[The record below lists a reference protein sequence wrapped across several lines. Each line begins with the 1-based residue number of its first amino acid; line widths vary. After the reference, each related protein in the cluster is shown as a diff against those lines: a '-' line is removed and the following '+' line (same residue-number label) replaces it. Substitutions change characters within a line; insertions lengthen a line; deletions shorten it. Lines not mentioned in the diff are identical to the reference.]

1 MRYKVIDYY
10 SEMNEH
16 QTGTCDLC
24 FGTADVD
31 DDIITLEDENAIKY
45 EIPLTVWDWGDY
57 ETLYI
62 DNIIKFTAWL
72 KEQDVE
78 PIEEKYQWAWLRK
91 LIRSYSWEDYY
102 EV

>member
-1 MRYKVIDYY
+1 MKYKVVDYY

-24 FGTADVD
+24 FGTDVVD
-31 DDIITLEDENAIKY
+31 DGVITLEDENLNKY
-45 EIPLTVWDWGDY
+45 EIPLTIWSYGDY

-62 DNIIKFTAWL
+62 DNVVKFTAWL
-72 KEQDVE
+72 QEQDVE

>member
-1 MRYKVIDYY
+1 MRYKVVDYY

-24 FGTADVD
+24 FGTAEVD
-31 DDIITLEDENAIKY
+31 DGIITLEDENAIKY
-45 EIPLTVWDWGDY
+45 EIPLTIWDWGDY

-62 DNIIKFTAWL
+62 DNVIKFSAWL
-72 KEQDVE
+72 QEQDVE

-91 LIRSYSWEDYY
+91 LIRAYDWEDYY